1 MLRRFLSIARP
12 WIFLLAVAP
21 VLLFVPAVAQGADKD
36 KEDITGRYKA
46 LGTHI
51 PSNVTY
57 AADVE
62 ISKQG
67 DVYRVQWKSGAKV
80 WEGVGMMEDNKL
92 VVATH
97 DTEGKNLAVM
107 AYRIVTVDSSVK
119 LVGRWSYKGDKAMS
133 TETLERAK

>member
-1 MLRRFLSIARP
+1 MFHRFLSIACP
-12 WIFLLAVAP
+12 VIFLLLVAS
-21 VLLFVPAVAQGADKD
+21 VLLLVPDVGQGADQD
-36 KEDITGRYKA
+36 KADITGRYKA

-67 DVYRVQWKSGAKV
+67 DVYRVQWKSGTKV
-80 WEGVGMMEDNKL
+80 WEGVGMLEDNKL

-107 AYRIVTVDSSVK
+107 AYRILTVDSGVK